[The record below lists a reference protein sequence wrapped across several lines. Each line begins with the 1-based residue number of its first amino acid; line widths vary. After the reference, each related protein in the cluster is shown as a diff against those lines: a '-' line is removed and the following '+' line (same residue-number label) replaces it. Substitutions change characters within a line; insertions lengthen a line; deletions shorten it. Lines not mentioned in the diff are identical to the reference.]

1 MRRVTAHAGARRPT
15 RGRGV
20 GRRRHA
26 AEDLG
31 TASARR
37 IAGTCRPRAC
47 SSGNEARGARCRN
60 NGPGTRNFGR
70 FHVVAASA
78 DGAWELEERAMKKSG
93 RAGRH
98 SVYNDP
104 DPAGKTAIQNYTKA
118 IS

>member
-15 RGRGV
+15 RGRGG

-37 IAGTCRPRAC
+37 IAGTCRSRAC

-104 DPAGKTAIQNYTKA
+104 DPASKTQIPNYTKA